1 MDREYLI
8 KSGQAEQIKSKKKI
22 PSSFLQKELE
32 NKESAINNI
41 SNILGSYTDSEPA
54 KQLHNS
60 PLDAGSNLFYKE
72 ITIIR
77 LKHRS

>member
-1 MDREYLI
+1 M
-8 KSGQAEQIKSKKKI
+8 
-22 PSSFLQKELE
+22 
-32 NKESAINNI
+32 
-41 SNILGSYTDSEPA
+41 LGSYTNSESA

-60 PLDAGSNLFYKE
+60 PLDDGSNLFYKE